1 MTAALGAVT
10 VAVGGIV
17 AASLLLLAAGALVG
31 YLVRGAGAASPEF
44 PETQPDGG
52 STEGEPSEESRLL
65 ARLSDAVDHI
75 DAAVI
80 VRNESGTDDFRNAA
94 GIALRESRHS
104 RVLVEAA
111 VDELLEEALGGRS
124 VSREIEL
131 FGPPARSF
139 SILARPLT
147 GAGGSGALAIV
158 EDVTLKRR
166 TETVRR
172 DFVANISHE
181 LKSPVGAIGL
191 LADMIRDE
199 TDPDVV
205 TRLAGRMV
213 GEAERASH
221 TIDDLLELTRIELKD
236 ETDFA
241 EVNLA
246 TVVNEAVDR
255 ISEAA
260 AQAGIVVEVDVPEHS
275 PIIGDRIQ
283 LVSAVYNLLDNA
295 VKYSPTDTSVSVKA
309 TPDAG
314 KGKVRISVVD
324 QGVGI
329 PRRDLD
335 RVFERF
341 YRVDK
346 ARSRGTG
353 GTGLGLAI
361 VRHVANNHGGE
372 VTVES
377 IEGVGTTFSLS
388 FARKPKHLPGTDRID
403 TEGSDDGAPWSSGGS
418 ATHIPEI

>member
-1 MTAALGAVT
+1 MTFEPALVILFSLVL
-10 VAVGGIV
+10 VAI
-17 AASLLLLAAGALVG
+17 GALAG
-31 YLVRGAGAASPEF
+31 YFFAGRITTE
-44 PETQPDGG
+44 PDPAIGP
-52 STEGEPSEESRLL
+52 STDPAVDGQDDSDEDSRLL

-75 DAAVI
+75 DQAII

-94 GIALRESRHS
+94 GEALRESRHS

-111 VDELLEEALGGRS
+111 VDELLAEALNGRS
-124 VSREIEL
+124 VSREIDL

-139 SILARPLT
+139 VIVARPFK

-199 TDPDVV
+199 TDPEVV
-205 TRLAGRMV
+205 TRLSGRMV

-221 TIDDLLELTRIELKD
+221 TIDDLLELTKIEFHD

-246 TVVNEAVDR
+246 SIVHEAVER
-255 ISEAA
+255 ISSAA
-260 AQAGIVVEVDVPEHS
+260 SQAGIAVHAEVPEHS
-275 PIIGDRIQ
+275 PVVGDRIQ

-295 VKYSPTDTSVSVKA
+295 VKYSPEGSSVTVTA

-314 KGKVRISVVD
+314 DGKVLIDVVD
-324 QGVGI
+324 KGVGI

-372 VTVES
+372 VSVES

-388 FARKPKHLPGTDRID
+388 FAPKPKYVNIAGLSEPED
-403 TEGSDDGAPWSSGGS
+403 SDDGAPWSSRGS
-418 ATHIPEI
+418 TSAQSES

>member
-1 MTAALGAVT
+1 MTLAALTMSPAALVLLGLVLVGVGAFVGYSIGGTNDPAAVVEDPAIGETAA
-10 VAVGGIV
+10 
-17 AASLLLLAAGALVG
+17 
-31 YLVRGAGAASPEF
+31 PEI
-44 PETQPDGG
+44 
-52 STEGEPSEESRLL
+52 SSEDTRLL

-75 DAAVI
+75 DQAII
-80 VRNESGTDDFRNAA
+80 VRNEGGTDDFRNAA
-94 GIALRESRHS
+94 GNALKESRHS

-111 VDELLEEALGGRS
+111 VDELLAEALNGRS
-124 VSREIEL
+124 VSREIDL

-139 SILARPLT
+139 VIVARPFS
-147 GAGGSGALAIV
+147 GSGGNGALAIV
-158 EDVTLKRR
+158 EDVTLNRR

-199 TDPDVV
+199 GDPEVV

-221 TIDDLLELTRIELKD
+221 TIDDLLELTRIEFKD

-241 EVNLA
+241 EVSLSA
-246 TVVNEAVDR
+246 IVNEAVER
-255 ISEAA
+255 ISAA
-260 AQAGIVVEVDVPEHS
+260 ADQADITVVAEVPDHS

-295 VKYSPTDTSVSVKA
+295 VKYSPSGSSVTVTA
-309 TPDAG
+309 TPDSG
-314 KGKVRISVVD
+314 DGRVQISVVD
-324 QGVGI
+324 KGVGI

-372 VTVES
+372 VAVES

-388 FARKPKHLPGTDRID
+388 FVPRPKYLKGAGRVEAED
-403 TEGSDDGAPWSSGGS
+403 SDDGAPWSSRSS
-418 ATHIPEI
+418 ATPQSEP

>member
-1 MTAALGAVT
+1 MILGATSISAGGLVLLSMLFL
-10 VAVGGIV
+10 AV
-17 AASLLLLAAGALVG
+17 GALVG
-31 YLVRGAGAASPEF
+31 FLVRGGTTHTATPS
-44 PETQPDGG
+44 
-52 STEGEPSEESRLL
+52 EPVPVGDAEPAPQAEESRLL
-65 ARLSDAVDHI
+65 ARLGDAVDHI
-75 DAAVI
+75 EAAII
-80 VRNESGTDDFRNAA
+80 VRNQDGTDAFRNAA
-94 GIALRESRHS
+94 GDALRESRHS

-111 VDELLEEALGGRS
+111 VDELLEQALSGRS
-124 VSREIEL
+124 VSREIDL

-139 SILARPLT
+139 SVVARPFN
-147 GAGGSGALAIV
+147 GSGGTGALAIV

-199 TDPDVV
+199 TDPEVV
-205 TRLAGRMV
+205 ARLAGRMV

-221 TIDDLLELTRIELKD
+221 TIDDLLELTRIELND
-236 ETDFA
+236 DADFA

-246 TVVNEAVDR
+246 AIVNEAVDR

-260 AQAGIVVEVDVPEHS
+260 AQAGITVAADVPEHS
-275 PIIGDRIQ
+275 PVTGDRIQ

-295 VKYSPTDTSVSVKA
+295 VKYSPTGTTVTVEA

-314 KGKVRISVVD
+314 DGTVQISVAD
-324 QGVGI
+324 EGVGI

-377 IEGVGTTFSLS
+377 IEGVGTKFSLS
-388 FARKPKHLPGTDRID
+388 FARNPKPVI
-403 TEGSDDGAPWSSGGS
+403 
-418 ATHIPEI
+418 